1 MSVLLD
7 NNASMFNTLRN
18 IFKQA
23 WPILISQWAS
33 IAFGVLDTA
42 MTGHA
47 SPVDLAATALAV
59 AIYISVFVGLM
70 GVMHAL
76 IPIQAQFYGAGRHQE
91 VGISFS
97 QGIWVALLLSGVGGL
112 LMSFPDV
119 WLSLSGNVEPAVR
132 ERLGHYLIVLTLG
145 LPAALMFRTVYAL
158 ANAVSRPKLFMVI
171 NLVGVAIKAL
181 LNWLLIF
188 GHAGLPELG
197 AVGAG
202 IASVI
207 VYWLSFSLGMWY
219 VLKDPFYKR
228 FDLKIRRPNVKGM
241 WEILR
246 LGIPMG
252 ASYMVEV
259 CAFTFMALLVANEG
273 TAVTGGHQIT
283 ANLAAFCYMMP
294 MAIGVATA
302 ALTAQAIGAQQH
314 ILAHRTGMLGI
325 AVTLA
330 GALLTSCILF
340 WGREHI
346 VALYTND
353 EAVTAIALSLL
364 AILPWFHVIDS
375 MQCANIYLLR
385 AHKIAMMPLVLQTL
399 SLTLVGLLGGWYLG
413 FGPGK
418 GQFEGIRLWLL
429 SGSPPGAGT
438 MWLMAA
444 VGLGISATLLQLFYR
459 FIVYPKQLKKHA
471 SSVHSLSGSDALSA
485 SGNR

>member
-1 MSVLLD
+1 MSTLLD
-7 NNASMFNTLRN
+7 DKDSVIKTLRN
-18 IFKQA
+18 IFRQA

-33 IAFGVLDTA
+33 ISFGVLDTA

-59 AIYISVFVGLM
+59 AIYISVYVGLM

-76 IPIQAQFYGAGRHQE
+76 IPIQAQFYGGGKHRD
-91 VGISFS
+91 VGSAFS
-97 QGIWVALLLSGVGGL
+97 QGIWVALLLSVCGGM

-119 WLSLSGNVEPAVR
+119 WLSLSGDVEPAVR
-132 ERLGHYLIVLTLG
+132 ERLGQYLLVLTLG

-158 ANAVSRPKLFMVI
+158 ANAVSRPKLFMMI

-188 GHAGLPELG
+188 GNAGFPELG

-202 IASVI
+202 IASVA
-207 VYWLSFSLGMWY
+207 VYWLSFSFGLWW
-219 VLKDPFYKR
+219 VLRDPFYKR
-228 FDLKIRRPNVKGM
+228 FELKIRRPEFKGM

-246 LGIPMG
+246 LGVPMG
-252 ASYMVEV
+252 ASYMIEV
-259 CAFTFMALLVANEG
+259 SAFTFMALLIANEG
-273 TAVTGGHQIT
+273 TAIIGGHQIT

-314 ILAHRTGMLGI
+314 VLAHRTGMLGI
-325 AVTLA
+325 GVTLA
-330 GALLTSCILF
+330 GALLTSCVLIF
-340 WGREHI
+340 GREYI

-353 EAVTAIALSLL
+353 MAVTTIALSLL

-385 AHKIAMMPLVLQTL
+385 AHKIAMMPLVLQTM
-399 SLTLVGLLGGWYLG
+399 SLTLVGLLGGWYFG
-413 FGPGK
+413 FGPGQ
-418 GQFEGIRLWLL
+418 GQFEGVRHFML

-444 VGLGISATLLQLFYR
+444 VGLGISATLLHLFYR
-459 FIVYPKQLKKHA
+459 LIVYPRQLKSRLPKQPSQVA
-471 SSVHSLSGSDALSA
+471 
-485 SGNR
+485 